1 MGDDLLIVSLRMS
14 TADRRERVLARYG
27 GDSAAA
33 DLMDVSENQ
42 SKPEVT
48 IIIFCQRFET
58 MMEGVGE
65 DEPNTIEV
73 EVTNS
78 MTREQ
83 VVQII
88 RERLREIQ

>member
-1 MGDDLLIVSLRMS
+1 MS

-33 DLMDVSENQ
+33 DLMDVSEDQ
-42 SKPEVT
+42 SKPEHVKVT
-48 IIIFCQRFET
+48 IVIFCQRFET

>member
-1 MGDDLLIVSLRMS
+1 MS

-33 DLMDVSENQ
+33 DLMDVSEDQ
-42 SKPEVT
+42 SKPEHVKVT
-48 IIIFCQRFET
+48 NVIFCQRFET

>member
-1 MGDDLLIVSLRMS
+1 MS

-27 GDSAAA
+27 GDSAAV

-42 SKPEVT
+42 SKPEHVKVT

-58 MMEGVGE
+58 MMEAVEE
-65 DEPNTIEV
+65 DEPNTMEV

-78 MTREQ
+78 MSREE
-83 VVQII
+83 VVEII